1 MADLVC
7 LRKHADSPRQIIDR
21 GKQTQPTLFPLTLT
35 GIEGLWYGTALG
47 YVVMVGWL
55 FLYCR
60 GIDWQEQAR
69 LAVARSSS
77 STGAGASGTT
87 TLASA
92 GEGDDGEEAEDSNE
106 AAPLIGR

>member
-1 MADLVC
+1 MDLVC
-7 LRKHADSPRQIIDR
+7 VRKTCRFTKADNRPQRKKNTESRS
-21 GKQTQPTLFPLTLT
+21 FPLA